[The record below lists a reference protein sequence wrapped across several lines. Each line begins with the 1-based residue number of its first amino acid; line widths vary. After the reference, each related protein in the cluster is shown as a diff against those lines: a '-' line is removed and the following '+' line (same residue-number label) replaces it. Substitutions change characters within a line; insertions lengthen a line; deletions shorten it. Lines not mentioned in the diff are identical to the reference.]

1 MFAHVQICTYT
12 CKANIL
18 GNRDE
23 EGREMGSWKAVE
35 IRVYI
40 NACRA
45 STVYSG
51 WGLSRFQMLLSSPQR
66 GGGGVTMCK
75 LSQSPYFTG

>member
-1 MFAHVQICTYT
+1 
-12 CKANIL
+12 
-18 GNRDE
+18 
-23 EGREMGSWKAVE
+23 MGSWKAVE
-35 IRVYI
+35 IQMHI

-66 GGGGVTMCK
+66 GGGGSLCV
-75 LSQSPYFTG
+75 S

>member
-23 EGREMGSWKAVE
+23 EGREMGGLE
-35 IRVYI
+35 G
-40 NACRA
+40 CRA
-45 STVYSG
+45 SRVYNG
-51 WGLSRFQMLLSSPQR
+51 WGLNRFQMLLSSPQR
-66 GGGGVTMCK
+66 GGGGVIMCK
-75 LSQSPYFTG
+75 PSQSPYFTG